1 MLKQINSY
9 LSSYKIP
16 REILNHMEVLLDNRD
31 LGRKGYIAILLE
43 PTNNDDIDIFE
54 ELNLDRTTVEIPD
67 DNFYHIVIKGKKHPM
82 KRNRKWYSYDIS
94 LSNRQGKVYVIYS
107 MLDSSLKKLGVI

>member
-31 LGRKGYIAILLE
+31 LGRNGYIAILLE
-43 PTNNDDIDIFE
+43 PTNNDDIVCWHVDI
-54 ELNLDRTTVEIPD
+54 
-67 DNFYHIVIKGKKHPM
+67 
-82 KRNRKWYSYDIS
+82 
-94 LSNRQGKVYVIYS
+94 
-107 MLDSSLKKLGVI
+107 